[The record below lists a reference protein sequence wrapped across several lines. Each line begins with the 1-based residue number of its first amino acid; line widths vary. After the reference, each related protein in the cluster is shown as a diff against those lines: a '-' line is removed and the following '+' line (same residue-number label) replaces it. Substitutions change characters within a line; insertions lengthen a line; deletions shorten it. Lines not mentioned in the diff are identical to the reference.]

1 MGLDGGYIQSMV
13 AREYSGTGSSNFSI
27 FPSSTRARTAGIK
40 RGAGGRVGIR
50 QIPSN
55 V

>member
-27 FPSSTRARTAGIK
+27 FSFSTREEDCRKK
-40 RGAGGRVGIR
+40 RGAGGGVGIR
-50 QIPSN
+50 QLPSN